1 MSTERS
7 DQYPEVSGE
16 DAGIVPPQG
25 APKQE
30 WPKKIRTL
38 TATELDRLTIDGS
51 GRFYWDGQLVNY
63 EFHQAQA
70 AQAQAAQAQA
80 AQAQANQARA
90 ETPLDLD
97 QHAMELL
104 ERTARELDPN
114 AAMYASTQT
123 EYASTQTDV
132 ATAPEPTV
140 SQDAAP
146 PAPQEAEVRALAAT
160 PADQLAPVSAEAPI
174 VPSAPMVAVRRH
186 DVLSPS
192 RPETTRIALTGAQSI
207 GVILIVAS
215 FAIAALGMAA
225 SGFVAVHDWGC
236 KSGAIASGCP
246 PIPKPPV
253 RPDIPS

>member
-70 AQAQAAQAQA
+70 
-80 AQAQANQARA
+80 QARA
-90 ETPLDLD
+90 ETPMDLD

-114 AAMYASTQT
+114 ATVHAAPLH
-123 EYASTQTDV
+123 TDV
-132 ATAPEPTV
+132 TIGPEQPVAQATDAP
-140 SQDAAP
+140 
-146 PAPQEAEVRALAAT
+146 ALSAT
-160 PADQLAPVSAEAPI
+160 PADQLTPVSAETPI
-174 VPSAPMVAVRRH
+174 VPAAPMVEVRRH
-186 DVLSPS
+186 EVMSPS
-192 RPETTRIALTGAQSI
+192 QLGTTRIALTGAQSI
-207 GVILIVAS
+207 GVILLVAS

-236 KSGAIASGCP
+236 KTGAIKNGCAPAPVP
-246 PIPKPPV
+246 PA
-253 RPDIPS
+253 RPDIPV